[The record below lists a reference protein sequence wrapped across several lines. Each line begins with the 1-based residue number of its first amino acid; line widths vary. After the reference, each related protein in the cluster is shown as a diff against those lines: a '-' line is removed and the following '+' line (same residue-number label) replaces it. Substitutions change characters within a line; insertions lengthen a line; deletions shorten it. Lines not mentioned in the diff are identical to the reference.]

1 MDNFAKEIENLII
14 SNIPKQ
20 LSASVIMNNEGQRI
34 DQSINS
40 VNQCLLQ
47 ILSKL
52 QNIERDLF
60 IIKRIR
66 QNMKT
71 SLTSR
76 DKYNMDK
83 F

>member
-60 IIKRIR
+60 IIKR
-66 QNMKT
+66 KV
-71 SLTSR
+71 
-76 DKYNMDK
+76 DKEYNK
-83 F
+83 NIYTGGKLWEE